1 LSKKSKRILALLNDP
16 LHKNRLV
23 GEVNLL
29 DQDEPARVEQ
39 NQEMKILKEI
49 NALEQ
54 FGNDAVAPS

>member
-16 LHKNRLV
+16 RHKNRLA
-23 GEVNLL
+23 GEINLL